1 MGISFK
7 KITIMPLCQKYF
19 TTASIEKS
27 DLIYI
32 ILTRITFYES
42 VTQVICQ
49 DCSCLNPPTLAN
61 PAQLKFFQVYQHYKN
76 YIV

>member
-49 DCSCLNPPTLAN
+49 DCSCLNPPPFGKSSTAQIFSSISTL
-61 PAQLKFFQVYQHYKN
+61 
-76 YIV
+76 